1 MKDKL
6 SALLDGDLDE
16 QAAHPVFESM
26 RRDPSL
32 RTDWEAYCVIGDVLR
47 GDRHGSAGFIGRVM
61 AGIDDEPTLLAPP
74 VRAVPVPEN
83 GRAWRSLMPLAAS
96 LMGVAAVG
104 WVAHALYSDQG
115 PGTGRAIAVA
125 RAPAVVSPVAVR
137 PVAVAPTPA
146 AVVDP
151 TREYLFVH
159 QAMSGGG
166 PISGVIQHVRTVS
179 DVGQDSGR

>member
-16 QAAHPVFESM
+16 QAAHPVFETM

-61 AGIDDEPTLLAPP
+61 ASIDDEPTLLAPP
-74 VRAVPVPEN
+74 VRAVPEN

-115 PGTGRAIAVA
+115 TGRAMAVA
-125 RAPAVVSPVAVR
+125 RAPVAVSPVAVR
-137 PVAVAPTPA
+137 SVAVAPAPA

>member
-16 QAAHPVFESM
+16 QAAHPVLESM
-26 RRDPSL
+26 RHDRSL
-32 RTDWEAYCVIGDVLR
+32 HTDWEAYCVIGDVLR

-61 AGIDDEPTLLAPP
+61 ACIDDEPTLLAPP
-74 VRAVPVPEN
+74 PRTVAGS
-83 GRAWRSLMPLAAS
+83 GRVWRSLMPLAAS

-115 PGTGRAIAVA
+115 HGAGSAVAVA
-125 RAPAVVSPVAVR
+125 RAPAAVASPAAVR
-137 PVAVAPTPA
+137 PVAVAPTP

-166 PISGVIQHVRTVS
+166 PMSGVIQHVRTVS